1 MDQGIMVTIVIQS
14 IVFIGALSKMFT
26 DMKIKLR
33 ELDLRVRTLEKS
45 EDQIGE
51 KLNRIFDA
59 LQDIK
64 LELKDKADIHFTAKS
79 GDV

>member
-1 MDQGIMVTIVIQS
+1 MDQGILVTIVIQS

-33 ELDLRVRTLEKS
+33 ELDLRVRTLEKK
-45 EDQIGE
+45 EDEIGE
-51 KLNRIFDA
+51 KLTKIFDA

-64 LELKDKADIHFTAKS
+64 LELKDKADR
-79 GDV
+79 

>member
-1 MDQGIMVTIVIQS
+1 MDQGILVTIVIQS

-33 ELDLRVRTLEKS
+33 ELDLRVRTLEKK
-45 EDQIGE
+45 EDEIGE
-51 KLNRIFDA
+51 KLTKIFDA

-64 LELKDKADIHFTAKS
+64 LELKDKADRA
-79 GDV
+79 

>member
-1 MDQGIMVTIVIQS
+1 MDQGILVTIVIQS

-33 ELDLRVRTLEKS
+33 ELDLRVRTLEKK
-45 EDQIGE
+45 EDEIGE
-51 KLNRIFDA
+51 KLTKIFDA

-64 LELKDKADIHFTAKS
+64 LELKDKQDRE
-79 GDV
+79 

>member
-1 MDQGIMVTIVIQS
+1 MDQGILVTIVIQS

-33 ELDLRVRTLEKS
+33 ELDLRVRTLEKK
-45 EDQIGE
+45 EDEIGD
-51 KLNRIFDA
+51 KLTKIFDA

-64 LELKDKADIHFTAKS
+64 LELKDKADR
-79 GDV
+79 

>member
-1 MDQGIMVTIVIQS
+1 MDQGILVTIVIQS

-33 ELDLRVRTLEKS
+33 ELDLRVRTLEKK
-45 EDQIGE
+45 EDEIGE
-51 KLNRIFDA
+51 KLTKIFDA

-64 LELKDKADIHFTAKS
+64 LELKDKADRL
-79 GDV
+79 

>member
-1 MDQGIMVTIVIQS
+1 MDQGILVTIVIQS

-33 ELDLRVRTLEKS
+33 ELDLRVRTLEKK
-45 EDQIGE
+45 EDEIGD
-51 KLNRIFDA
+51 KLTKIFDA

-64 LELKDKADIHFTAKS
+64 LELKDKADRL
-79 GDV
+79 

>member
-1 MDQGIMVTIVIQS
+1 MDQGVMVTIVVQS

-33 ELDLRVRTLEKS
+33 ELDLRVRTLEKK
-45 EDQIGE
+45 EDEIGE
-51 KLNRIFDA
+51 KLTKIFDA

-64 LELKDKADIHFTAKS
+64 LELKDKADR
-79 GDV
+79 

>member
-33 ELDLRVRTLEKS
+33 ELDLRVRTLEKK
-45 EDQIGE
+45 EDEIGE
-51 KLNRIFDA
+51 KLTKIFDA

-64 LELKDKADIHFTAKS
+64 LELKDKADR
-79 GDV
+79 

>member
-1 MDQGIMVTIVIQS
+1 MDQGILVTIVIQS

-33 ELDLRVRTLEKS
+33 ELDLRVRTLEKK
-45 EDQIGE
+45 EDEIGE
-51 KLNRIFDA
+51 KLTKIFDA

-64 LELKDKADIHFTAKS
+64 LELKDKADRP
-79 GDV
+79 

>member
-1 MDQGIMVTIVIQS
+1 MEQGILVTIVIQS

-33 ELDLRVRTLEKS
+33 ELDLRVRTLEKK
-45 EDQIGE
+45 EDEIGE
-51 KLNRIFDA
+51 KLTKIFDA

-64 LELKDKADIHFTAKS
+64 LELKDKQDRE
-79 GDV
+79 

>member
-1 MDQGIMVTIVIQS
+1 MDQGILVTIVVQS

-33 ELDLRVRTLEKS
+33 ELDLRVRTLEKK
-45 EDQIGE
+45 EDEIGE
-51 KLNRIFDA
+51 KLTKIFDA

-64 LELKDKADIHFTAKS
+64 LELKDKADRP
-79 GDV
+79 

>member
-1 MDQGIMVTIVIQS
+1 MDQGILVTIVIQS

-33 ELDLRVRTLEKS
+33 ELDLRVRTLEKK
-45 EDQIGE
+45 EDEIGD
-51 KLNRIFDA
+51 KLTKIFDA

-64 LELKDKADIHFTAKS
+64 LELKDKADRP
-79 GDV
+79 

>member
-1 MDQGIMVTIVIQS
+1 MDQGIMVTIVVQS

-64 LELKDKADIHFTAKS
+64 LELKDKADRL
-79 GDV
+79 